1 MPKGQ
6 YPRRSKKLH
15 KETLIDMAGMIQ
27 VDIRAEL
34 ECSKSSLQ
42 AAIKRYGIRHLFPKR
57 AESIR
62 ISRRGYCG

>member
-15 KETLIDMAGMIQ
+15 KELLEEMAGMIQ

-42 AAIKRYGIRHLFPKR
+42 AAINRYDIRHLFPSR
-57 AESIR
+57 GDAIR
-62 ISRRGYCG
+62 ISREGYCG